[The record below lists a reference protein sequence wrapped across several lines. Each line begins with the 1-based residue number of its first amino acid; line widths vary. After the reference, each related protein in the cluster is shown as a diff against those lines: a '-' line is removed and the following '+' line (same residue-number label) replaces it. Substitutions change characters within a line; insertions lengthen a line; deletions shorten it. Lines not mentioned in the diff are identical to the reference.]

1 LYKKMANLIQADPPP
16 SIKTAAERTRIAR
29 GERLIRMRGM
39 LHLTRDQFEKEYNI
53 SADTLKNWELGRNTG
68 LTLQGG
74 KRVIEA
80 FKKAGIH
87 CSIGWLLEG
96 VGAAPFILHSTLSNK
111 ENAASNVAESEK
123 SYAVLAPEMELFCEK
138 NPRAFCIQVVDDGM
152 EPYYSVDDYVAGERH
167 YDEEINKTIGQY
179 CIVETQM
186 GEILLRRVRESLK
199 TGRYSLQCINILT
212 SVSTPLIYDVELAS
226 AAPVQLHRKMRRNK

>member
-1 LYKKMANLIQADPPP
+1 MSNSIQAAPPP
-16 SIKTAAERTRIAR
+16 IKTAEEEIKKER

-39 LHLTRDQFEKEYNI
+39 LHLTRNQFEKEYSI

-96 VGAAPFILHSTLSNK
+96 VGATPFILHSTLSNK
-111 ENAASNVAESEK
+111 GDPASNVAESEK
-123 SYAVLAPEMELFCEK
+123 SYAVLAPEMEFFCEQ
-138 NPRAFCIQVVDDGM
+138 NPRAFCMQVVDDGM
-152 EPYYSVDDYVAGERH
+152 EPQYSVHDYVAGERH
-167 YDEEINKTIGQY
+167 YDEEIRKTIGQY

-199 TGRYSLQCINILT
+199 TGCYSLQCINILT
-212 SVSTPLIYDVELAS
+212 SAPIPLMYDVELAS
-226 AAPVQLHRKMRRNK
+226 AAPVQLHRKMGRNK